1 MKYEVP
7 IAQWFGG
14 IFWCGCYFESF
25 PLSVERV
32 SVLVLMPS
40 RPRFLVAP
48 SLPGE
53 AVLFFWCGIL
63 RLHISLTWRFESRE
77 LGTLGVGQKSQE
89 SGRELGTEVA
99 MM

>member
-1 MKYEVP
+1 M
-7 IAQWFGG
+7 
-14 IFWCGCYFESF
+14 
-25 PLSVERV
+25 
-32 SVLVLMPS
+32 LVLMPS

-53 AVLFFWCGIL
+53 AVLFFWGIL